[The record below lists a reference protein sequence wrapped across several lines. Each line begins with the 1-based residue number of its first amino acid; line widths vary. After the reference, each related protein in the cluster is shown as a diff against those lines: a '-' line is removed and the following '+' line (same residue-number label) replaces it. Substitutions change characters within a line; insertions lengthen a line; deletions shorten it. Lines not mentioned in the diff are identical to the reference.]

1 MSVKSRRHIISFHLK
16 QEYPPIVK
24 STQMRSLNFF
34 IYCSM
39 VAISLKVSAQSD
51 SDKVPQK
58 DSIATMMVDS
68 TLTDS
73 AKAVEDAPLDIA
85 QNRGLFLNSEN
96 GQTQLRILG
105 SVRYLMVFDLV
116 ALQNK
121 NTINTYEVPTGTN
134 FNTLPNY
141 FNGLEQT
148 RLGFE
153 VTRKTDVGDIFI
165 RLETDFA
172 GADGYRI
179 RHAYGQFGKFLFGQ
193 TWSLFSQVS
202 VRPATVSTRGPTGSI
217 SQRTPQIRYSTRGPF
232 KSDLSFGV
240 EYSTPEIGIPDSIT
254 VETFQVIP
262 DITARLRKRTD
273 WGLWQIS
280 GIVPI
285 LTGRSLSGEFIM
297 RPGWGLSLGA
307 TYEPWLR
314 GNWFFQIAG
323 GNAITRFF
331 TDLRGQGLDVIVN
344 PNDSDP
350 ALPFVSGGYIGYKHE
365 WGDKLFS
372 NVIVGTVQITNPSFT
387 PPTSYHRGVSYRANT
402 FWDILE
408 GARMG
413 AEVSVFS
420 RYDKNGANGTAGRA
434 SVLFYYDF

>member
-1 MSVKSRRHIISFHLK
+1 MRADILK
-16 QEYPPIVK
+16 KV
-24 STQMRSLNFF
+24 TFLFALFF
-34 IYCSM
+34 IGLSTAAQQKEGA
-39 VAISLKVSAQSD
+39 VRDSLTAI
-51 SDKVPQK
+51 
-58 DSIATMMVDS
+58 INDS

-96 GQTQLRILG
+96 GKTQLRILG

-116 ALQNK
+116 ALFNK
-121 NTINTYEVPTGTN
+121 NTINTYEVPTGGD

-141 FNGLEQT
+141 YNGLDQT

-153 VTRKTDVGDIFI
+153 VTRKSDVGDIFI

-172 GADGYRI
+172 GANGYRI
-179 RHAYGQFGKFLFGQ
+179 RHAYGQVQNLLFGQ

-217 SQRTPQIRYSTRGPF
+217 SQRTPQIRYSMRGPL

-240 EYSTPEIGIPDSIT
+240 EYSTPEINIPDTISI
-254 VETFQVIP
+254 ETFQVIP
-262 DITARLRKRTD
+262 DLTGRIRKHTD
-273 WGLWQIS
+273 WGLIQVS
-280 GIVPI
+280 GILPM
-285 LTGRSLSGEFIM
+285 LTGRSLTGEFII

-307 TYEPWLR
+307 TYEPAPDHKWYL
-314 GNWFFQIAG
+314 QVAG

-331 TDLRGQGLDVIVN
+331 TDFRGQGLDVIVN
-344 PNDSDP
+344 PADSGS
-350 ALPFVSGGYIGYKHE
+350 AIPFVSGGYVGYRYNWNE
-365 WGDKLFS
+365 DLFS
-372 NVIVGTVQITNPSFT
+372 NIIIGAVQISNPSFI
-387 PPTSYHRGVSYRANT
+387 PSNSYHIGTSYRINT

-413 AEVSVFS
+413 AELAVFS
-420 RYDKNGANGTAGRA
+420 RYNKNYSSGTAGRV
-434 SVLFYYDF
+434 SILFYYDF